1 MVAFSSWSNHSLRQ
15 HRIAGVP
22 IAPRSRPGNFD
33 PTLVVLGDLLER
45 EGKDVQGHAL
55 ELADPGSALFGQ
67 LGRAGPDQQPAFG
80 AELIAGCRLN
90 GALTAI
96 EIEPE
101 IVAVVSENDVNRR
114 IEDDLRTVG
123 GRCAGTCSHQRLP
136 NVVLAC

>member
-45 EGKDVQGHAL
+45 EGKVVQGHAL

-80 AELIAGCRLN
+80 AELIAGRLRS
-90 GALTAI
+90 ALTAI
-96 EIEPE
+96 EIELE
-101 IVAVVSENDVNRR
+101 IGAVVSENDVNRR
-114 IEDDLRTVG
+114 IEDDLRTVD
-123 GRCAGTCSHQRLP
+123 GRCAGPCSHQRLP